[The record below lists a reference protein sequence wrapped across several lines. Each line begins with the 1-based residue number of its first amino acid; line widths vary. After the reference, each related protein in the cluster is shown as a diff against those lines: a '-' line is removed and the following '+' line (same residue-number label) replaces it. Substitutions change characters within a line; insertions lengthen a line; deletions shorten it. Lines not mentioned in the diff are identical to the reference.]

1 MFRVEPSDIFD
12 ESCLTYILEAI
23 MTSLRHL
30 QLPWLVLAYCML
42 SALEIHAQD
51 YSVSTGFLN
60 RNGFQGDRNYTY
72 YFRTNAE
79 HVMLPPANDTLS
91 EWQTLPFPWTFYG
104 QDVQGYFISDNGYIT
119 FDPTVTVSVSRNTTL
134 PDDAAPKNA
143 IFAFWSDITL
153 VDGTGQ
159 WSNEVATSTVG
170 EAPNRVHLIYWLRV
184 VPNGR
189 SFNNN
194 NLSFLIALYE
204 QGGFDIG
211 FTTQVGGGLGVAGVY
226 GVVGAKSA
234 DGLKWQTV
242 TSDSIIAFPPCGYG
256 DADDIGY
263 FFRQP
268 TSVNEDVANSS
279 ALQIQ
284 PNPSAERITIASTK
298 SSSAQSIGLYDITGR
313 PVVSLHNIPL
323 PYQLDVSGLAQGAY
337 HLVIVAP
344 NCALHHTQVS
354 VKR

>member
-1 MFRVEPSDIFD
+1 MARHAS
-12 ESCLTYILEAI
+12 ILMLLLCSTVAASAQFYNV
-23 MTSLRHL
+23 TS
-30 QLPWLVLAYCML
+30 
-42 SALEIHAQD
+42 
-51 YSVSTGFLN
+51 GFLN
-60 RNGFQGDRNYTY
+60 RNGYALGGRNYTY
-72 YFRTNAE
+72 YFRGAAS
-79 HVMLPPANDTLS
+79 HIMLPPANDTLS
-91 EWQTLPFPWTFYG
+91 DWQTLPFTFSFFG
-104 QDVQGYFISDNGYIT
+104 KDVTGYYISDNGYIT
-119 FDPTVTVSVSRNTTL
+119 FDSTASESVSQTSRL
-134 PDDAAPKNA
+134 SDATAPSNS
-143 IFAFWSDITL
+143 IFGFWSDL
-153 VDGTGQ
+153 ALLDGFGQ

-170 EAPNRVHLIYWLRV
+170 EAPDRVHMIYWMRV
-184 VPNGR
+184 VPTGR

-323 PYQLDVSGLAQGAY
+323 PYQLDVSGLAQSAY